1 MSHPEP
7 LSQWVETVS
16 SAFPKLSRPQAK
28 VLAYWSYG
36 MVLAKSCGITLVCA
50 ALSLQ
55 MGSSEKSLLQR
66 LREWC
71 YGTDDKKGHK
81 RRELDVSTCFAPLVQ
96 WILSLWPADQPRL
109 ALALDATTLKKRFT
123 VLVISVV
130 YRGCAIPVAWK
141 VVGAEQK
148 GAWQP
153 YWLDLLKHLAGCVP
167 EHWTVIVMSDR
178 GLYAPWLYAKIV
190 SLGWHPFM
198 RINKQ
203 GHFRPQGEGK
213 FRSLASAVPTSG
225 SAWCGKV
232 DCFSQETSRLQCT
245 LLARWDEGYEEVW
258 LIVTDL
264 APAQATAVWYGMR
277 SWIEGGFKDTK
288 RGGWH
293 WHQTKMTDP
302 ERAERLWLAIAVAT
316 LWAVSVGGE
325 ADANLPVSSL
335 VTLPE
340 THVARRKATK
350 RSRPRMLS
358 CFARGIVTIVGMLIR
373 GDGLLL
379 GRFVP
384 EPWPTMPSVPKKK
397 NTKTKLMRLR
407 RRLDEKPTSTLGD
420 KSLHD

>member
-1 MSHPEP
+1 MES
-7 LSQWVETVS
+7 VS
-16 SAFPKLSRPQAK
+16 IHFPKLSRPQSK

-36 MVLAKSCGITLVCA
+36 MVLAKSCGISLVCA
-50 ALSLQ
+50 SLAIQ
-55 MGSSEKSLLQR
+55 LQCHEGSLIKR
-66 LREWC
+66 LGEWC
-71 YGTDDKKGHK
+71 YHAEDKKGKK
-81 RRELDVSTCFAPLVQ
+81 RRELDVSTCFGPLLQ
-96 WILSLWPADQPRL
+96 WILAWWPADEPRL

-148 GAWQP
+148 GAWKP
-153 YWLDLLKHLAGCVP
+153 YWLKLLERLEGNVP
-167 EHWTVIVMSDR
+167 EHWTVMSDR

-203 GHFRPQGEGK
+203 GNFRPQGEAK
-213 FRSLASAVPTSG
+213 FRSLSTAAPSVG
-225 SAWCGKV
+225 SAWCGAV
-232 DCFSQETSRLQCT
+232 DCFSGEISRLPGT
-245 LLARWDEGYEEVW
+245 VLARWDEGDEEVW
-258 LIVTDL
+258 LIVTDM

-288 RGGWH
+288 RGGWG
-293 WHQTKMTDP
+293 WHQTKMVDP

-325 ADANLPVSSL
+325 ADATLPVSSL
-335 VTLPE
+335 EALPE
-340 THVARRKATK
+340 THVVRRTATN

-358 CFARGIVTIVGMLIR
+358 CFARGIVTIIGMLIR
-373 GDGLLL
+373 GAGLVV

-384 EPWPTMPSVPKKK
+384 EPWPTRPSVPKKK
-397 NTKTKLMRLR
+397 
-407 RRLDEKPTSTLGD
+407 STRTIA
-420 KSLHD
+420 HAAQEAA

>member
-397 NTKTKLMRLR
+397 NTKTKA
-407 RRLDEKPTSTLGD
+407 
-420 KSLHD
+420 HAA

>member
-7 LSQWVETVS
+7 LSQWTETVS
-16 SAFPKLSRPQAK
+16 TAFPKLSGPQAK

-36 MVLAKSCGITLVCA
+36 MVIAKSCGITLVCA
-50 ALSLQ
+50 TLALQLGCSEASLV
-55 MGSSEKSLLQR
+55 QR

-71 YGTDDKKGHK
+71 YGAPDKKGEK
-81 RRELDVSTCFAPLVQ
+81 RRELDVSTCFAPLLK
-96 WILSLWPADQPRL
+96 WILAWWPADQPRL

-141 VVGAEQK
+141 VVGALEK

-153 YWLDLLKHLAGCVP
+153 HWLRLLEKLTGSVP
-167 EHWTVIVMSDR
+167 THWTVIVMSDR

-203 GHFRPQGEGK
+203 GHFRPKGEGK
-213 FRSLASAVPTSG
+213 FRSLATAAPQVG
-225 SAWCGKV
+225 SAWCGAV
-232 DCFSQETSRLQCT
+232 DCFSVEGSRLPCT

-288 RGGWH
+288 GRRQGLR
-293 WHQTKMTDP
+293 QTKMVDP

-325 ADANLPVSSL
+325 VDANLPVSSL
-335 VTLPE
+335 EALPQ
-340 THVARRKATK
+340 THVARRTATK

-358 CFARGIVTIVGMLIR
+358 CFARGIITIVGLLIR
-373 GDGLLL
+373 GDGLVV

-384 EPWPTMPSVPKKK
+384 EPWPTRPSVPKKK
-397 NTKTKLMRLR
+397 NTKAKV
-407 RRLDEKPTSTLGD
+407 
-420 KSLHD
+420 HVAQQAA

>member
-7 LSQWVETVS
+7 LSQWSETVS
-16 SAFPKLSRPQAK
+16 TAFPKLSGPQAK

-36 MVLAKSCGITLVCA
+36 MVIAKSCGITLVCA
-50 ALSLQ
+50 TLALQLGCSEASLV
-55 MGSSEKSLLQR
+55 QR

-71 YGTDDKKGHK
+71 YGAPDKKGEK
-81 RRELDVSTCFAPLVQ
+81 RRELDVSTCFGPLLQ
-96 WILSLWPADQPRL
+96 WILAWWPADQPRL
-109 ALALDATTLKKRFT
+109 ALALDATTLSKRFT

-141 VVGAEQK
+141 VVGAGQK
-148 GAWQP
+148 GAWEP
-153 YWLDLLKHLAGCVP
+153 HWMKLLTKLTDRVP

-198 RINKQ
+198 LINKQ
-203 GHFRPQGEGK
+203 GNFRPQGEGK
-213 FRSLASAVPTSG
+213 FRSLASAVPTVG

-245 LLARWDEGYEEVW
+245 LLGRWDEGYEEVW

-288 RGGWH
+288 RGGWG
-293 WHQTKMTDP
+293 WHQTKMVDP
-302 ERAERLWLAIAVAT
+302 ELTERLWLAIAVAT

-335 VTLPE
+335 EALPE
-340 THVARRKATK
+340 THVARRTATK
-350 RSRPRMLS
+350 GSRPRMVS
-358 CFARGIVTIVGMLIR
+358 CFARGIITIVGMLIR
-373 GDGLLL
+373 GDGLMV

-397 NTKTKLMRLR
+397 STKTKAHAPQ
-407 RRLDEKPTSTLGD
+407 EAA
-420 KSLHD
+420 